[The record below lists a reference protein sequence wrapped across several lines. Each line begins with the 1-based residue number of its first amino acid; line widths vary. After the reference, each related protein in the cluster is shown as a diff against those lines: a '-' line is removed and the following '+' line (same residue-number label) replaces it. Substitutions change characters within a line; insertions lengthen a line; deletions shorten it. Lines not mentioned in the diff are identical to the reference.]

1 MIPNRVVRQGEYII
15 DTSGIVDRLINGYR
29 TTTRGRPPSHDK
41 LRLMLL
47 ALYLTAHQRRTLML
61 KTAFNTLTNDIDLK
75 TKIRLGVCDPVR
87 HRRLLVSCFDF
98 YNFARAIKTGLA
110 WIDTPDSR
118 IPPNDHTRR
127 RQVVEDCCDA
137 VMDVFPTRWEESATV
152 AIDATGIHAWGRSM
166 PKKTIDVLDEMD
178 LSGTDIKD
186 KQKRFER
193 RLAKRYEHEPDQAPP
208 VKARRE
214 WEARYGNKTDKNGRE
229 AVFFGYHEHTVVIV
243 PPAEIASD
251 AVPPLI
257 QRFRLTPANADVVDP
272 TLNMLDS
279 ININSA
285 VNNVLVDRH
294 YHYKQW
300 DRWGAEL
307 RKRRIGQHLD
317 LRSDE
322 TGFILHDGMP
332 WAAGQAHCPATPDE
346 LGRLQRPAVN
356 APRHEFDRFRTQ
368 IAARKARAMVPRTK
382 LDEHGRQRLQCPA
395 LAGLVGCP
403 LREGS
408 KEVAI
413 RAGLPIVQEP
423 PSLETHPELPKCC
436 TQETVKPPTPP
447 EPILKLQQLFYW
459 GSREWEEHYA
469 RRTYVEGSYGI
480 RKNPAA
486 ENVDR
491 GQNQVFGLVWLHLT
505 HALVNASYNLNRL
518 EAWAAKHPDHPHAQ
532 HPLLAIPDTE
542 QDHFGVYVTAEEFR
556 QLQQNRDAA

>member
-87 HRRLLVSCFDF
+87 HRRLLVSCCDF

-127 RQVVEDCCDA
+127 RQIVEDCCDA

-229 AVFFGYHEHTVVIV
+229 AVFFGYHEHTVVISGALPV
-243 PPAEIASD
+243 GRFHQLNIEPVYAAAVAQRRVAD
-251 AVPPLI
+251 ALHVRELFGCVGHGCLLA
-257 QRFRLTPANADVVDP
+257 QRALGVAAIP
-272 TLNMLDS
+272 
-279 ININSA
+279 I
-285 VNNVLVDRH
+285 DR
-294 YHYKQW
+294 
-300 DRWGAEL
+300 G
-307 RKRRIGQHLD
+307 
-317 LRSDE
+317 RSD
-322 TGFILHDGMP
+322 H
-332 WAAGQAHCPATPDE
+332 
-346 LGRLQRPAVN
+346 
-356 APRHEFDRFRTQ
+356 
-368 IAARKARAMVPRTK
+368 
-382 LDEHGRQRLQCPA
+382 
-395 LAGLVGCP
+395 
-403 LREGS
+403 
-408 KEVAI
+408 
-413 RAGLPIVQEP
+413 
-423 PSLETHPELPKCC
+423 
-436 TQETVKPPTPP
+436 
-447 EPILKLQQLFYW
+447 
-459 GSREWEEHYA
+459 
-469 RRTYVEGSYGI
+469 VE
-480 RKNPAA
+480 
-486 ENVDR
+486 
-491 GQNQVFGLVWLHLT
+491 
-505 HALVNASYNLNRL
+505 
-518 EAWAAKHPDHPHAQ
+518 
-532 HPLLAIPDTE
+532 
-542 QDHFGVYVTAEEFR
+542 
-556 QLQQNRDAA
+556 